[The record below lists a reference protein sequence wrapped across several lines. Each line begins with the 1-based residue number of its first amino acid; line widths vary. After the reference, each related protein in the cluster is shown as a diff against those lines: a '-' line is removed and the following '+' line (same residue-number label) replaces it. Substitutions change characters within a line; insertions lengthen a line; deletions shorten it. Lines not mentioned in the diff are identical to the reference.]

1 MLCWRKQQGGAFSQS
16 SKNKRG
22 GFFHMERLY
31 VVPRGSESKTAA
43 LASEKVQRF
52 VRLKFSN
59 STSVTRTGLFLK
71 QR

>member
-1 MLCWRKQQGGAFSQS
+1 
-16 SKNKRG
+16 
-22 GFFHMERLY
+22 MERLY